1 MVAVVFGVLHLFSGV
16 GDVEIRANFTSFA
29 DAEDGFQQVLWAF
42 ESVLDSL
49 KAKLEETLAEWTGDA
64 QSAYAEARTTW
75 DQAARDLHAELAR
88 LHKAIKRTH
97 HNFRSASDTNVRMW
111 SE

>member
-1 MVAVVFGVLHLFSGV
+1 MLYLVSGV
-16 GDVEIRANFTSFA
+16 ATVEIRANFTSFA
-29 DAEDGFQQVLWAF
+29 EAEQDLQQVLWAF

-49 KAKLEETLAEWTGDA
+49 EENLELTLAEWSGDA
-64 QSAYAEARTTW
+64 QRAYAEARATW
-75 DQAARDLHAELAR
+75 DRAARDLHAELAR

-111 SE
+111 SG